1 MPTLY
6 GLVNGAGERLREARE
21 LLRLDQRQFASLLQI
36 SHSQY
41 SKIERN
47 ERPLNPK
54 FIDVLEKKGI
64 NVNYILTGKGELK
77 LSPEPNRL
85 VSNIRKVKESQQKMI
100 EAIIETFLRENEKE
114 EQDK

>member
-6 GLVNGAGERLREARE
+6 GLVNGAGGRLREARE
-21 LLRLDQRQFASLLQI
+21 FLRLDQQQFASLLQI

-41 SKIERN
+41 SKMERN

-54 FIDVLEKKGI
+54 FVRALDKKGI
-64 NVNYILTGKGELK
+64 NVDYILTGNGTIK
-77 LSPEPNRL
+77 LSPDVGRL
-85 VSNIRKVKESQQKMI
+85 ASNIRSLTEPQQKMI

-114 EQDK
+114 EQNK